1 MTTNQSLNAAYLVD
15 IVRTF
20 RNYKSLGDRAL
31 AQTADADLNVLIDP
45 EANSIALI
53 IKHLSGNLKS
63 RFTDFLTTD
72 GEKPDRDRDAEFEM
86 LRQASREEIVGWWED
101 AWKVTMATLESLS
114 PADLD
119 RTVTIR
125 REPFLVMEALN
136 RLASHAA
143 YHVGQIVFLSKHF
156 AGAQWKSLSIPKG
169 QSKQATGK
177 YKLQNVTNSKGEVG
191 K

>member
-1 MTTNQSLNAAYLVD
+1 MTTNQSLSAAYLVD

-45 EANSIALI
+45 EANSIALVV
-53 IKHLSGNLKS
+53 KHLSGNLKS

-86 LRQASREEIVGWWED
+86 TQQASREEIVGWWED
-101 AWKVTMATLESLS
+101 AWTVTMATLESLG
-114 PADLD
+114 PADLE

-156 AGAQWKSLSIPKG
+156 AGAEWKSLSIPKG
-169 QSKQATGK
+169 MSKQATGK
-177 YKLQNVTNSKGEVG
+177 YKQGPPAR
-191 K
+191 